1 MRLPLLPARIVVAPS
16 RRRQNAAKSCNP
28 TSSRDAAVIASTSR
42 VRGQAVT
49 PAVLALVHELSAGR
63 SAEVNR
69 RLIEDNAGLAAEV
82 AVAYADLGE

>member
-1 MRLPLLPARIVVAPS
+1 VQ
-16 RRRQNAAKSCNP
+16 RQG
-28 TSSRDAAVIASTSR
+28 

-49 PAVLALVHELSAGR
+49 PAVLTLVHELSAGR

-82 AVAYADLGE
+82 AVAHAELGE